1 MHPNISMQMAVA
13 ILVAALIL
21 APLPAANAGSLTL
34 RTPGVSGDTSSDG
47 AIITV
52 ALFAT
57 VCAVM
62 LLIGLKADYEN
73 VFTKK
78 TEPPPVYADDV
89 TEQELRKMAATLDHS
104 VGTAVTE
111 ERSSAIAV
119 AWQVKF

>member
-1 MHPNISMQMAVA
+1 MHPNISIRTAVA

-21 APLPAANAGSLTL
+21 APLPDANAGTLNL

-73 VFTKK
+73 VFTQK
-78 TEPPPVYADDV
+78 TEAPPVCAKEV
-89 TEQELRKMAATLDHS
+89 TVEELREMAATLDHR
-104 VGTAVTE
+104 VRAAMME
-111 ERSSAIAV
+111 ERASAIAV

>member
-21 APLPAANAGSLTL
+21 APLPDANAGSLTL